1 MDENTSQE
9 VKELD
14 YQTLKKK
21 QLEMLAEKKRSAR
34 INNSGSKLIND
45 DVINIFQQAF

>member
-1 MDENTSQE
+1 

-34 INNSGSKLIND
+34 IHNSGQKLLND
-45 DVINIFQQAF
+45 EVVHTFQ